1 MPPQLAP
8 PLALLRAADG
18 RLSCGLVLLFCI
30 VFAAAL
36 NLVFCFVFWANEDI
50 YSRLRTSGRLFP
62 SVLGFTRVIKNF
74 TDLTHLSMYSHVLST
89 LAP

>member
-36 NLVFCFVFWANEDI
+36 NLVFCFVLWTNEDI
-50 YSRLRTSGRLFP
+50 YSRLRTLRSTFP
-62 SVLGFTRVIKNF
+62 KCSRFHAG
-74 TDLTHLSMYSHVLST
+74 Y
-89 LAP
+89 